1 MEHLR
6 TSFCSCRLVVQR
18 ALTRLLTFRHS
29 TWLIIQHILSS
40 HVLTHTPLSKDS
52 VGNVV
57 TSLTPTNMSWVTVY
71 QPQPP
76 LVAIGVLTRE
86 AVTFVP
92 VLVLVLLDIALTLV
106 WWTIS
111 WVLKKKPTASVSGLS
126 TGNGGLTTSAHG

>member
-6 TSFCSCRLVVQR
+6 MLFCSCRLVVQR

-29 TWLIIQHILSS
+29 TWLITQHTSS
-40 HVLTHTPLSKDS
+40 LHVLTPTPLSKGS

-57 TSLTPTNMSWVTVY
+57 TSSTPTNMSWDTVY

-92 VLVLVLLDIALTLV
+92 VLVLVLLDTALTLA

-111 WVLKKKPTASVSGLS
+111 WVQKKKPTASASELNTGSGGS
-126 TGNGGLTTSAHG
+126 MTSVRG

>member
-29 TWLIIQHILSS
+29 TWLITQHILSS

-57 TSLTPTNMSWVTVY
+57 TSSTPTNMSWVTVC
-71 QPQPP
+71 QQLPP

-92 VLVLVLLDIALTLV
+92 VLVLVLLDTALTWVLS
-106 WWTIS
+106 TIS
-111 WVLKKKPTASVSGLS
+111 WVQKKKPTASASEPS
-126 TGNGGLTTSAHG
+126 TGSGGSMTSVRG